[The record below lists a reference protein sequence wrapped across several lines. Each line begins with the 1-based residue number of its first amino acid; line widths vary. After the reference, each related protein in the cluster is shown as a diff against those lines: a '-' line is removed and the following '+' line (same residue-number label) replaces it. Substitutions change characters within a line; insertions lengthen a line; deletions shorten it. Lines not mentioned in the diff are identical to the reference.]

1 MSLVPPKKP
10 VSLVHPKLQNL
21 KEGLGLEHFT
31 DDVVTDDIYTKHR
44 EDDKIK
50 IDTDGYILLVDSI
63 IITADRI
70 TDSVSRVIEGRIA
83 FGSDS
88 YAASLNLPHCTLH
101 RISSELGCKA
111 AGIEKAHETTME
123 ILNILISYP
132 WEAKAILSLAAFAM
146 DYGDLWHLNY
156 YFKTDPLAK
165 TLATIKQVPELK
177 KHLDTPKYRQ
187 VFLSPKCLIYGCMK
201 AIKYMKEIKDFSK
214 YDVRELTEL
223 SSAIRQIP
231 LVTYWVIHIIV
242 ASATQ
247 ISAYLTRNEG
257 QSQKYLNEL
266 TEKISSILS
275 ILETHLNILREQQ
288 EEINLYKWLVDHI
301 ENFPTELA
309 LVVSKLIEGKN
320 EARPFIDGSTKR
332 KVSIENGLRRK
343 KVVLVISGLNI
354 SEEDIKALHL
364 VYDELGRED
373 KYKIVWIPIINPN
386 DPDEENRRRYEYV
399 ISKMPWYI
407 VQFTTKIAGWRFL
420 EENWQLRDDPLVV
433 VLDSTSKVEFTNAI
447 HLIRVWGSEAV
458 PFTNR
463 KIDMLL
469 EKNWPDSTI
478 LKFTDHP
485 RLHNWINEEKSI
497 IFYGGKDP
505 NWIQQFEEKVSD
517 IKTDPWIRS
526 KGVTFEIVR
535 IGKNNKGE
543 DDPKLMSR
551 FWITQWGFFILKS
564 QIKGSSASETTE
576 DILRLISYEN
586 ENGWG
591 ILAVGSEPV
600 LVGRGNLILAVLED
614 FNKWK
619 QILNIKSFPDSFRD
633 YFNELALKSHQ
644 CDRVVLPGFSGW
656 IPMVVNCPE
665 CPRFMDTGISFK
677 CCHGRSHM

>member
-1 MSLVPPKKP
+1 MSFLPPKKP
-10 VSLVHPKLQNL
+10 TTSLVHPKLQNL
-21 KEGLGLEHFT
+21 KEGLSLDHFS
-31 DDVVTDDIYTKHR
+31 DDVVTNHIYTKHR
-44 EDDKIK
+44 EDDRIR
-50 IDTDGYILLVDSI
+50 IDIDSYILLVESI

-83 FGSDS
+83 FSGDAYS
-88 YAASLNLPHCTLH
+88 ASLNLPLCTLH
-101 RISSELGCKA
+101 RISTELGCKA
-111 AGIEKAHETTME
+111 AGVEKAHETTME
-123 ILNILISYP
+123 ILNILTTYP

-146 DYGDLWHLNY
+146 DYGDLWHLNH

-187 VFLSPKCLIYGCMK
+187 LFLSPKCLIYGCMK

-214 YDVRELTEL
+214 YDMKEITEL

-231 LVTYWVIHIIV
+231 LFTYWVIHIIV
-242 ASATQ
+242 AARTE
-247 ISAYLTRNEG
+247 ISSCLTRTQG

-266 TEKISSILS
+266 TEKMSSILS
-275 ILETHLNILREQQ
+275 ILETNLQTIRQQQ

-301 ENFPTELA
+301 DNFPTELH
-309 LVVSKLIEGKN
+309 LVVSKLLEGKN
-320 EARPFIDGSTKR
+320 EATPFIDGTTKR
-332 KVSIENGLRRK
+332 KVNIENALRRK
-343 KVVLVISGLNI
+343 KLVLVISGLNI
-354 SEEDIKALHL
+354 SEEDMKALHS

-386 DPDEENRRRYEYV
+386 EPYEENRRRYEYV

-447 HLIRVWGSEAV
+447 HLIRVWGSEVV
-458 PFTNR
+458 PFSNR
-463 KIDMLL
+463 KIDILL
-469 EKNWPDSTI
+469 EKTWPESTI

-485 RLHNWINEEKSI
+485 RVHNWINQEKNI

-505 NWIQQFEEKVSD
+505 NWIQQFEEKVID

-526 KGVTFEIVR
+526 KGITFEIVR
-535 IGKNNKGE
+535 IIRD

-551 FWITQWGFFILKS
+551 FWITQWGFFIVKS

-600 LVGRGNLILAVLED
+600 LVGRGNLILAVLQD

-633 YFNELALKSHQ
+633 YFNELALKTHQ

-677 CCHGRSHM
+677 CCHGRARI